1 MKSPIGSLIRIF
13 IPALVLV
20 AMLVVVGIQLV
31 YAQTDTPPPPGIDQ
45 LVQSIMAA
53 GGTYLVAYLINLA
66 RVKWGLM
73 PGSIFVTILVPVIG
87 LAISY
92 LTSLLGSPGNSWIV
106 SFLATLGA
114 TWLSQVQA
122 QLNTR
127 TGPSQYVIG
136 ASQ

>member
-1 MKSPIGSLIRIF
+1 MQRLIGLLFRIL
-13 IPALVLV
+13 IPALVLAVMLTVIGLKV
-20 AMLVVVGIQLV
+20 A
-31 YAQTDTPPPPGIDQ
+31 YAQDGTPEPPGIDQ

-66 RVKWGLM
+66 RVKWGLVS
-73 PGSIFVTILVPVIG
+73 GSVFVTILVPVIG
-87 LAISY
+87 LGISY
-92 LTSLLGSPGNSWIV
+92 LTSLLGAPGNSWLV
-106 SFLATLGA
+106 SFIATLGA

-127 TGPSQYVIG
+127 SGPSQYVIG